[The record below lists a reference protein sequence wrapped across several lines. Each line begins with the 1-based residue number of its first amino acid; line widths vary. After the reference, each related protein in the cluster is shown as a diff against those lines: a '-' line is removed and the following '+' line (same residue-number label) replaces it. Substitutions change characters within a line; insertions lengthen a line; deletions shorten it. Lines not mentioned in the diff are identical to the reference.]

1 MIGIRVGIGFF
12 IGLSHCFRRLFLGE
26 MHRMNRSIREIDEL
40 SKE

>member
-12 IGLSHCFRRLFLGE
+12 IGLLIVSCGYFWE